1 MKTAL
6 AYATL
11 ALAILAAFALA
22 LAMLKKPADDSG
34 LKGKAEERRNQ
45 LEEAA
50 KQLSR

>member
-11 ALAILAAFALA
+11 ALAILAAFAFA
-22 LAMLKKPADDSG
+22 LAVIKRPADGG
-34 LKGKAEERRNQ
+34 LKGKAEERRNH